1 MICAVHE
8 QRCHIYHCSLI
19 GRNNELFLVVEILIY
34 QILLILVIMA
44 LKMNLQQFYQMED
57 FQDLVKLGTRYE
69 MEQVD

>member
-1 MICAVHE
+1 M
-8 QRCHIYHCSLI
+8 
-19 GRNNELFLVVEILIY
+19 VEILIY

-57 FQDLVKLGTRYE
+57 FQDLVKLGTHYE